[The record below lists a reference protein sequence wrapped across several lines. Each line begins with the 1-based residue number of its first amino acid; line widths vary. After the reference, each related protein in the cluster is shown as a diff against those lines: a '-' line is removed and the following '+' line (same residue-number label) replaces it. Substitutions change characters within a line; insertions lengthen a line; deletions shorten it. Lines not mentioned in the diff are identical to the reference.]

1 MNSRRRYMADILP
14 ILFNQTINQSTCKK
28 YHMAKNTS
36 LKMKRMVFLNNIWK
50 RLHVRPELWTLLWI
64 HLYGYLYKQ
73 FNLQKLIGL
82 IFVREKIKFSRINAK
97 PSRINALLSRTY
109 AKLRNFRELTRNY
122 WYKNVKNEQLFSRT
136 LGKIHSNFF
145 IQVFFR

>member
-64 HLYGYLYKQ
+64 RLYGYLYKQ

-122 WYKNVKNEQLFSRT
+122 WNKNVKNEQLFSRT